1 MIMTTVAKA
10 VHRGADGSVHYLM
23 STEDSS
29 LLVITDPVLGVDKI
43 RFDGPVRKKPPRQL
57 NRDPHPGEVTD
68 GVEYESISA
77 TGTTMV
83 SIAPG
88 RGPLITQYGFC
99 VSCAFP
105 PAGQLSRGHDYSL
118 WPVCP
123 GGEGSR
129 RPPTVVQA
137 PEGMV
142 IHHIGIDHQKAFP
155 VPGPGAQPAPEP
167 AQSSSNGTGGEPTG
181 SSRGKPRMRV
191 LDAEPAPEPA
201 REPVRGMQPV
211 PVATE
216 PDWTD
221 LSQVDG
227 PSWGP

>member
-1 MIMTTVAKA
+1 MIMTAVAKA

-23 STEDSS
+23 STPESS

-43 RFDGPVRKKPPRQL
+43 RFDGPLRKKLPRQL

-83 SIAPG
+83 STAAG

-99 VSCAFP
+99 ASCAFP

-129 RPPTVVQA
+129 RSPMVVRA
-137 PEGMV
+137 PEGTV
-142 IHHIGIDHQKAFP
+142 THDIGVDHQKAFP
-155 VPGPGAQPAPEP
+155 VPGAVAQPAPVP
-167 AQSSSNGTGGEPTG
+167 AQSSGTGTEGEPSE
-181 SSRGKPRMRV
+181 SSRGRPRVRV
-191 LDAEPAPEPA
+191 LDAERPAPEPEMAPVPTLEPLTGAEA
-201 REPVRGMQPV
+201 REAASR
-211 PVATE
+211 
-216 PDWTD
+216 
-221 LSQVDG
+221 
-227 PSWGP
+227 WGPTAGANW